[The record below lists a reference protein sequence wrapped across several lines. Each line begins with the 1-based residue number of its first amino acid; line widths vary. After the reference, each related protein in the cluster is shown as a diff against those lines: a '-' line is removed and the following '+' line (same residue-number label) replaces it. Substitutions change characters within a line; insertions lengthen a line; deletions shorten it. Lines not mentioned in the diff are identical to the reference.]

1 VNAILVVSRKEIK
14 DALGSWWL
22 LSYALLFTL
31 LAIALAYLGQRN
43 LGGLGFQNFSR
54 TTASL
59 LNLCLLLAP
68 LIALS
73 AGAGAIAGERDR
85 GTLTYLLSQPLARRE
100 LLLGKLAG
108 LWASVSLATIAGFGF
123 AGVLI
128 AIYASA
134 MDVGTYL
141 LFLLL
146 VLALIA
152 IMCALGVV
160 TSVISAT
167 RVQAMG
173 LAMMVWFFAVF
184 FFDLVLIGMV
194 SSTSLGGGGLLLA
207 LLANPV
213 EIVRVLAIIHLEPD
227 LEILGPFGSFLLQEF
242 GTQGSTAILIGAL
255 VAWIVV
261 PVAVAA
267 RLFDKSAA

>member
-1 VNAILVVSRKEIK
+1 MS
-14 DALGSWWL
+14 
-22 LSYALLFTL
+22 
-31 LAIALAYLGQRN
+31 
-43 LGGLGFQNFSR
+43 
-54 TTASL
+54 
-59 LNLCLLLAP
+59 
-68 LIALS
+68 
-73 AGAGAIAGERDR
+73 RDR
-85 GTLTYLLSQPLARRE
+85 GTLTYILSQPLTRGE

-123 AGVLI
+123 AGILI

-152 IMCALGVV
+152 IMSALGVV

-194 SSTSLGGGGLLLA
+194 SSTSLGGGW
-207 LLANPV
+207 PV
-213 EIVRVLAIIHLEPD
+213 A
-227 LEILGPFGSFLLQEF
+227 
-242 GTQGSTAILIGAL
+242 GSTGEPSRDSAGAGHH
-255 VAWIVV
+255 
-261 PVAVAA
+261 PP
-267 RLFDKSAA
+267 